1 MPESEEEDVHIDYR
15 MFVAKSGW
23 QWLKQRT
30 FQEVL
35 LILHLTVTCAGLYL
49 ASIVLLHIEDQH
61 TSQVDRVSAS
71 FDKALDR
78 LAGVRREG
86 VDPRDSDSKVAGKS
100 P

>member
-1 MPESEEEDVHIDYR
+1 MPTEEEDVHIDYR

-35 LILHLTVTCAGLYL
+35 LILHLTATCAGLYL

-78 LAGVRREG
+78 FAGVRRDVVG
-86 VDPRDSDSKVAGKS
+86 PRGPESKVAGKS

>member
-1 MPESEEEDVHIDYR
+1 MSGTEEDVHIDYR

-35 LILHLTVTCAGLYL
+35 LILHLAATCVGLYL
-49 ASIVLLHIEDQH
+49 VGVVFLHVEDQH
-61 TSQVDRVSAS
+61 TVQINRVGSS

-78 LAGVRREG
+78 VAGVRTNESDRMR
-86 VDPRDSDSKVAGKS
+86 VDSDSKIAGHQ
-100 P
+100 